1 MTTADLRALLDAAA
15 AATPGPVRNSQCGLE
30 ECAGKRECTLCVAQ
44 RTYDPAKALAAAAS
58 PDTICK
64 LCQIALA
71 AIVRHKAD
79 EALQIAED
87 DVDALPDAYFS
98 ALEDHNKAWTA
109 EAEALHD
116 AGLI

>member
-64 LCQIALA
+64 LCRIALA
-71 AIVRHKAD
+71 AVNMTENGIVKEYRSLRA
-79 EALQIAED
+79 ALRD
-87 DVDALPDAYFS
+87 
-98 ALEDHNKAWTA
+98 T
-109 EAEALHD
+109 
-116 AGLI
+116 GLI